1 MSIHQ
6 TKESEYSEEW
16 VSVDSLFPADSP
28 RLAGE
33 NIEHARTLASS
44 DAVLPSII
52 VQRGTGRVIDGMHR
66 LRAAKLRGQR
76 RILVRFYDGDDDD
89 SFIAAVET
97 NIAHGLPLTQADRV
111 AAAARIVAIRPRWSD
126 RRIASV
132 TGLSAATVGAVRRRS
147 TAGTVQSNVSD
158 RVGRDGK
165 ARPLDVAAGRL
176 RAGELIAERPDAPV
190 REIAEAAGVSP
201 ATAWDVRNRLRDG
214 RDPVPDRQRTARD
227 VVTAASDA
235 GKVDCDALL
244 RGLKRDPSL
253 RFTDS
258 GRALLRWLDAQAPD
272 LAQWK
277 QLVDDIPAHCVQIIA
292 TLARHHSDSW
302 QEFAQY
308 VGSRGD
314 DQSSVAA
321 EPGDLRR

>member
-1 MSIHQ
+1 M
-6 TKESEYSEEW
+6 
-16 VSVDSLFPADSP
+16 SVDVLVPADSP

-33 NIEHARTLASS
+33 NTEHARMLASS
-44 DAVLPSII
+44 DAVLPPII

-76 RILVRFYDGDDDD
+76 KILVRFHDGDDED

-111 AAAARIVAIRPRWSD
+111 AAATRIVAIRPQWSD

-132 TGLSAATVGAVRRRS
+132 TGLSAATMGAVRRRS
-147 TAGTVQSNVSD
+147 TAGAVQSNVGD
-158 RVGRDGK
+158 RVGRDGRV
-165 ARPLDVAAGRL
+165 RPLDIAAGRL
-176 RAGELIAERPDAPV
+176 RAGELIAERPEATV
-190 REIAEAAGVSP
+190 REIADAAGVSP
-201 ATAWDVRNRLRDG
+201 ATALDVRNRLRDG
-214 RDPVPDRQRTARD
+214 RHPVPDRQRTTRD

-244 RGLKRDPSL
+244 RGLKKDPSL

-258 GRALLRWLDAQAPD
+258 GRALLRWLDVRTVD
-272 LAQWK
+272 LEQWK
-277 QLVDDIPAHCVQIIA
+277 QHVDDIPAHCVQTIT

-302 QEFAQY
+302 REFAQY
-308 VGSRGD
+308 LGSRGN
-314 DQSSVAA
+314 DQ
-321 EPGDLRR
+321 